1 MLRRFALVFFL
12 VVSTFSFAQ
21 LSGDSYFAPLD
32 QWRAALQSGDMTKF
46 AELYSTIP
54 PVEIVAKPMNQTGA
68 EKEVA
73 FWNGI
78 RKAGLHD
85 LQVELFS
92 EKDTSGGKVLSV
104 HINFKTETAAG
115 LRTRY
120 VLYQQLWQKQGD
132 LWRIRKLQHSDV
144 LKMQQPSKLNPHL
157 YDTEA
162 NAQEEINETVARASK
177 DHKRIIL
184 MFGGNWCYDCHVLD
198 NAFHQPD
205 VAPLFEKNFYLVH
218 VDIGT
223 DGKKNRD
230 VAAKYDTVL
239 DKGVP
244 ALAILDSD
252 GKVLMGQ
259 QNGEWESAR
268 SMDPDDI
275 ITFLNKWKPDAK

>member
-1 MLRRFALVFFL
+1 MLRRFALVFIL
-12 VVSTFSFAQ
+12 VFSTFSFAQ
-21 LSGDSYFAPLD
+21 VSGDTYFAPLD
-32 QWRAALQSGDMTKF
+32 QWRAALQSGEMTKF

-54 PVEIVAKPMNQTGA
+54 PVEIVARPVNQAGA
-68 EKEVA
+68 ENEVA

-92 EKDTSGGKVLSV
+92 QKDSPGGKVLSV
-104 HINFKTETAAG
+104 HINFKTDTPAG

-132 LWRIRKLQHSDV
+132 VWRIRKLQHSDL
-144 LKMQQPSKLNPHL
+144 LKMQQPSRLNPHL
-157 YDTEA
+157 YDTEV
-162 NAQEEINETVARASK
+162 NAQEEINETVAKAFK

-205 VAPLFEKNFYLVH
+205 VAPLFEKNFYLIH

-230 VAAKYDTVL
+230 LAAKYDTVL

-244 ALAILDSD
+244 ALAILDTD

-268 SMDPDDI
+268 SMDPDEI

>member
-1 MLRRFALVFFL
+1 MLRRFAFFL
-12 VVSTFSFAQ
+12 ILFIAASSFAQ
-21 LSGDSYFAPLD
+21 VSSDTNFAPLD
-32 QWRAALQSGDMTKF
+32 EWRAALQSGDMTKF
-46 AELYSTIP
+46 ADLYSAMP
-54 PVEIVAKPMNQTGA
+54 PVEIVAKPVNLTGA
-68 EKEVA
+68 DTEVT

-78 RKAGLHD
+78 RKSGLRD
-85 LQVELFS
+85 LQVEIFS
-92 EKDTSGGKVLSV
+92 EKDSPGGKVLSV
-104 HINFKTETAAG
+104 HVNFKTDTPAG
-115 LRTRY
+115 ARTRY
-120 VLYQQLWQKQGD
+120 VLYQQLWQKQGET
-132 LWRIRKLQHSDV
+132 WHIRKLQHSDV

-157 YDTEA
+157 YDTEV
-162 NAQEEINETVARASK
+162 NAQEEIGETVARAAK

-205 VAPLFEKNFYLVH
+205 VAPLIEKYFYVIH

-230 VAAKYDTVL
+230 VAEKYDTVL

-252 GKVLMGQ
+252 GKLLMGQ

-268 SMDPDDI
+268 SLDPDDI
-275 ITFLNKWKPDAK
+275 IAFLNKWKPGAK